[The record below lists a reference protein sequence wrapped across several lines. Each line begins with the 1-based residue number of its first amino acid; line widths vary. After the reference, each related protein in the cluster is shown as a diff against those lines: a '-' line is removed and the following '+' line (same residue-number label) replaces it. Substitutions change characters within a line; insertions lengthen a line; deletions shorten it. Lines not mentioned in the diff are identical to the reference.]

1 MTVNKREQGNKG
13 EEIAARYLEGQGF
26 KIFARNYRFE
36 RGEIDIV
43 AEDGGEL
50 VFVEVKM
57 RSSLAFGYPEESV
70 TPQKEEQIRNV
81 AEGYLLEHGIEE
93 KPCRFDIVAI
103 QLKGEEPEINHI
115 RDAF

>member
-1 MTVNKREQGNKG
+1 MSVNKREQGNKG
-13 EEIAARYLEGQGF
+13 EEIATQYLEEQGF

-36 RGEIDIV
+36 RGEVDII

-57 RSSLAFGYPEESV
+57 RSSLAFGSPEEAV

-81 AEGYLLEHGIEE
+81 AEGYLFEHGIEG

-103 QLKGEEPEINHI
+103 QIAGEKQQINHI
-115 RDAF
+115 RNAF